1 MIVALAEQL
10 EIVQPFTTDLELLRQ
25 ALGRVASAAAS
36 QPDMAPLYARLDR
49 ICGIAP
55 PSDVVNTGIAA
66 GQYVVTEANR
76 RMLFTTNALA
86 GLAQSIS
93 GQSGR
98 KHIVLYSEGYSFNV
112 VGRVID
118 IVTAVVTACTEG
130 QDMLRVRRSLGQQL
144 GMLMPPDV
152 ASSMRLIVDRATRA
166 QLSFYSVDP
175 GGLTTV
181 AVLPQQKGSTRGGRV
196 PLPKFA
202 SMTDRT
208 GHDFLE
214 TLARDT
220 GGRAFLNSNDLGTG
234 LLQAQRDAESYY
246 LVGTSRSRW
255 ARRGLSE
262 T

>member
-1 MIVALAEQL
+1 MIVALTEQL

-86 GLAQSIS
+86 GLAQSI
-93 GQSGR
+93 
-98 KHIVLYSEGYSFNV
+98 YSEGYSFNV